1 MMADGASLYVPAC
14 LPVPADSD
22 SPLIAAVRAAFGAL
36 SDAQRLAFVTET
48 VRDIRDIH
56 CRLQLGRLIRAAE
69 ATATEL
75 SREAMLRGKL

>member
-1 MMADGASLYVPAC
+1 MGRFISVFGDVVAVAILF
-14 LPVPADSD
+14 
-22 SPLIAAVRAAFGAL
+22 LIAAVRAAFGAL